1 MDRKEVAIIGMGP
14 SGVSAAIYLKRYGM
28 TPVCYEKELVGGKV
42 NKTEKIENY
51 AGILSVAGPDLGMLL
66 EDQLKKFSIRPN
78 YQEVKKVFLNEDGT
92 FTVSTKKE
100 DRVFAY
106 VILAN
111 GLGEKP
117 FVIPGEDKFHKRGI
131 SRCAICDGSFYQGK
145 DVAVIGAGN
154 SAFEEATYLS
164 DICSHVTLIAR
175 RRGFR
180 AQEAVVDEFRSRK
193 NTEILAPYLAVSADG
208 TDSISSLTVKNS
220 ETGEERAL
228 LISGLFLYVGEE
240 ACSGYVDIEGI
251 KDGKGIY
258 KTDAWMETAVRNLYA
273 IGDCRDTYLRQV
285 ATASNDGAIAATA
298 IHEDYLKTR

>member
-78 YQEVKKVFLNEDGT
+78 YQEVKKVFLNGDGT
-92 FTVSTKKE
+92 FTISTKKE

-111 GLGEKP
+111 GLGEKS

-175 RRGFR
+175 RRVFR

-193 NTEILAPYLAVSADG
+193 NTETLAPYQAVSADG

-220 ETGEERAL
+220 ETGEERTL

-258 KTDAWMETAVRNLYA
+258 KTDARMETAVRNLYA

>member
-51 AGILSVAGPDLGMLL
+51 AGIISISGPDLGMLL
-66 EDQLKKFSIRPN
+66 EEQLKKFAIRPI
-78 YQEVKKVFLNEDGT
+78 YQEVRCVSLNEDGT
-92 FTVSTKKE
+92 FTVSTNKE
-100 DRVFAY
+100 EHVFGY

-111 GLGEKP
+111 GMGEKS
-117 FVIPGEDKFHKRGI
+117 FVIPGEEKFHRRGI

-164 DICSHVTLIAR
+164 DICSHVTLVAR
-175 RRGFR
+175 RAMFR
-180 AQEAVVDEFRSRK
+180 AQEAVVEEFRRRP
-193 NTEILAPYLAVSADG
+193 NTEILAPYLAVYADG
-208 TDSISSLTVKNS
+208 TDNITSLTVKNS
-220 ETGEERAL
+220 ETGEERRL
-228 LISGLFLYVGEE
+228 SISGLFLYVGEE
-240 ACSGYVDIEGI
+240 ACSSFVSIEGI
-251 KDGKGIY
+251 KDSKGIY
-258 KTDAWMETAVRNLYA
+258 QTDSHMETGVKNLYA

-285 ATASNDGAIAATA
+285 ATATNDGAVAATS
-298 IHEDYLKTR
+298 IYEDYLKNR